1 MSWISS
7 TVPFSFHCL
16 FRCDLFVFFFSFT
29 AKNDLS
35 FSSLLHSLNSTD
47 SLHLTSLRKQ
57 LESLA
62 APQKVVSLS
71 STTSADSAEPSS
83 SSSSSLPSSS
93 STSTVV
99 IPAYSD
105 DIVREPLPRSK
116 EELATRVVQY
126 EQATKDIRK
135 WTGLVQRNA
144 QSIQL
149 QLGGPPEDVE
159 LKVKSINQVVAE
171 FKPNDDFEQAL
182 LAAVRADGVGDEE
195 LKKSGVLAPADP
207 IKKQVNLGD
216 LLTPHTFMNDTC

>member
-1 MSWISS
+1 M
-7 TVPFSFHCL
+7 
-16 FRCDLFVFFFSFT
+16 DLFHSSLFFFIASFLVIFLVFLFSFT

-57 LESLA
+57 LESLS
-62 APQKVVSLS
+62 APQKVISLS
-71 STTSADSAEPSS
+71 SSADSAEPSS
-83 SSSSSLPSSS
+83 SSSSSVPSSS
-93 STSTVV
+93 STSVV

-171 FKPNDDFEQAL
+171 FKPADDFEQAL
-182 LAAVRADGVGDEE
+182 LAAVRADGVEDEE

-207 IKKQVNLGD
+207 IKKQVNLSD
-216 LLTPHTFMNDTC
+216 LLKCHTLMNDTL